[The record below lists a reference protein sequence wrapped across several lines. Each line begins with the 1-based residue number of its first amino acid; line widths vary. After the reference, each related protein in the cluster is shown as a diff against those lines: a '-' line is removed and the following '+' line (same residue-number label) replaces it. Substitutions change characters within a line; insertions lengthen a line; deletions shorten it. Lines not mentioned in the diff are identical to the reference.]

1 MLLVVVASRHGDELT
16 ADFQR
21 LYGIPNWRAISP
33 LQAAALCGA
42 MVTQSES
49 WVHRA
54 MNPHWRWQD
63 PTLALMAYQT
73 DYLALLVWMNS
84 RDGQK
89 NRNRPHP
96 VPRPHLSQE
105 VPQEEEAH
113 AGVDIDALAALLAR
127 PRT

>member
-21 LYGIPNWRAISP
+21 LYGIPNWRTLSP
-33 LQAAALCGA
+33 LRAAALCGA
-42 MVTQSES
+42 MVPQSES

-54 MNPHWRWQD
+54 MNPDWRWHD
-63 PTLALMAYQT
+63 PTVALMAAQT

-84 RDGQK
+84 KDGQK

-96 VPRPHLSQE
+96 VPRPQVNEPE
-105 VPQEEEAH
+105 VEEMPQ
-113 AGVDIDALAALLAR
+113 AGVDIDQLADLLAR